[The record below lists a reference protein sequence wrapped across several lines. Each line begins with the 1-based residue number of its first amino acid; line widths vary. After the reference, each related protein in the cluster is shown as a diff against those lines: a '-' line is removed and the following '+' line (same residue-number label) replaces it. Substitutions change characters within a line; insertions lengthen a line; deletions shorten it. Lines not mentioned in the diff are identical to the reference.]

1 MELELGPELVGEEK
15 NIFPRM
21 VRKVAPRHACG
32 ALEAFPYFKAK
43 DLTAYKDSMVPKQ
56 EVNKF
61 KFMVELSR
69 FINGKAPAL
78 LQVRIT
84 LQIFKGLF
92 TMKMIDLFNGP
103 VHLIK
108 LSIHSISIGFAL
120 LKLQLLLL

>member
-1 MELELGPELVGEEK
+1 
-15 NIFPRM
+15 M

-84 LQIFKGLF
+84 LQIPMGLF
-92 TMKMIDLFNGP
+92 TVKMRDL
-103 VHLIK
+103 LM
-108 LSIHSISIGFAL
+108 
-120 LKLQLLLL
+120 

>member
-1 MELELGPELVGEEK
+1 MELELGPELVGEEE
-15 NIFPRM
+15 NIFKDAKSPRM

-69 FINGKAPAL
+69 FINGKAPSL
-78 LQVRIT
+78 LQVRVDLQFLLYTANVSIKIT
-84 LQIFKGLF
+84 
-92 TMKMIDLFNGP
+92 
-103 VHLIK
+103 
-108 LSIHSISIGFAL
+108 
-120 LKLQLLLL
+120 

>member
-1 MELELGPELVGEEK
+1 MELELGPKLVGEEE

-78 LQVRIT
+78 LQVRIIS
-84 LQIFKGLF
+84 QIFMGLF
-92 TMKMIDLFNGP
+92 PAKIINVLM
-103 VHLIK
+103 V
-108 LSIHSISIGFAL
+108 LSIWSNYPFIQF
-120 LKLQLLLL
+120 Q